1 MGLQSI
7 IRTNRA
13 TRLMLLAGALLMA
26 ALVTI
31 PASNVALAQTPPAP
45 ASPWSTRA
53 RTSSSARETG
63 ASSHGPSSTVI
74 WTSSTTA

>member
-26 ALVTI
+26 ALV
-31 PASNVALAQTPPAP
+31 P
-45 ASPWSTRA
+45 SPRA
-53 RTSSSARETG
+53 T
-63 ASSHGPSSTVI
+63 
-74 WTSSTTA
+74 